1 MYIAVTRPA
10 GGEEPRGFVVRVDG
24 HASNARAAATA
35 TKTRHARVRETPDL
49 SSGVAGG
56 GYGGYG
62 GGAGAG
68 GGDGD
73 GVASEMDTHADPTPF
88 PAAPPSHTLVC
99 RATVTSVPLGKVT
112 LSETAG
118 AQGIPF
124 SAPYLYCVPPPSR

>member
-1 MYIAVTRPA
+1 M
-10 GGEEPRGFVVRVDG
+10 D
-24 HASNARAAATA
+24 
-35 TKTRHARVRETPDL
+35 TPDL
-49 SSGVAGG
+49 SSARVAGG
-56 GYGGYG
+56 GYCGY
-62 GGAGAG
+62 G